1 MAIARDEMWSQFPV
15 PSFEVDG
22 EIVLLPLAREYEY
35 DEGLRVAAR
44 AVPFVDGE
52 QLDETGLDG
61 EVITLHLQFF
71 NDVEAFDRLNVE
83 MGQSDLEQEGAEI
96 LYPARLERLIAMFR
110 KKKTGTLHVMNR
122 RNLRAK
128 ATRWRRSGKVEE
140 RDGEWLTVTFEIDN
154 EAKLDGPSGDTV
166 AVKANLQR
174 TVEEAVFEAER
185 VGAGGGF
192 EWANLRTFA
201 AQLDAAMSAP
211 SEFLDD
217 LRQKAHVL
225 GSACDRILESFQ
237 RNIAGRDTF
246 LDPLAEP
253 AVRALERLR
262 DMAYSAEAE
271 VRERRP
277 PVKTKQFSE
286 DLTMWEI
293 AEQEGQDAG
302 RILYL
307 NGQIEDPNWVRA
319 GTPVLLEVR

>member
-1 MAIARDEMWSQFPV
+1 MPVDQVWSQFPV

-22 EIVLLPLAREYEY
+22 EIVLLPLTREYEY
-35 DEGLRVAAR
+35 EEGLRVAAR

-61 EVITLHLQFF
+61 EAITLHLQFF
-71 NDVEAFDRLNVE
+71 NEL
-83 MGQSDLEQEGAEI
+83 LEEGFGDGGLAQEGGEL
-96 LYPARLERLIAMFR
+96 LYPDRLERLIRMFR

-122 RNLRAK
+122 RNVRCK
-128 ATRWRRSGKVEE
+128 ATRWRRSGKIDE
-140 RDGEWLTVTFEIDN
+140 RDGEWLVVTFRVDN
-154 EAKLDGPSGDTV
+154 EAKLDGPSSDTV
-166 AVKANLQR
+166 AVKANLQH

-185 VGAGGGF
+185 AGAGGGF

-211 SEFLDD
+211 SEFLGD

-225 GSACDRILESFQ
+225 GVACDRVLESYQ

-246 LDPLAEP
+246 LDPAAEP
-253 AVRALERLR
+253 AVRALEALR
-262 DMAYSAEAE
+262 DMAYRAESE

-277 PVKTKQFSE
+277 PVKTKRFE
-286 DLTMWEI
+286 RDYTMWEI
-293 AEQEGQDAG
+293 AELEGQDAG

-319 GTPVLLEVR
+319 GTPVLLEVL

>member
-1 MAIARDEMWSQFPV
+1 MAVDHMWSQFAV
-15 PSFEVDG
+15 ASFEVDG
-22 EIVLLPLAREYEY
+22 EIALLPLAREYEY
-35 DEGLRVAAR
+35 DEGLRVAGR

-61 EVITLHLQFF
+61 EAITLNLQFF
-71 NDVEAFDRLNVE
+71 NDVDAFVRLGGDSELDR
-83 MGQSDLEQEGAEI
+83 EGMEI
-96 LYPARLERLIAMFR
+96 LYPARLERLIGMFR
-110 KKKTGTLHVMNR
+110 RKKTGTLHVMNR
-122 RNLRAK
+122 RNIRCK

-140 RDGEWLTVTFEIDN
+140 RDGEWLVVTFKVDN
-154 EAKLDGPSGDTV
+154 EAKLEGPSSDTI

-174 TVEEAVFEAER
+174 TIEEAVFEAER
-185 VGAGGGF
+185 AGTGGG
-192 EWANLRTFA
+192 WDWSNLRTFA

-225 GSACDRILESFQ
+225 GSACDRILESYQ
-237 RNIAGRDTF
+237 RNVAGHDTF
-246 LDPLAEP
+246 LDPAAEP
-253 AVRALERLR
+253 AVRALEKVR

-277 PVKTKQFSE
+277 PVKTKRFRE

-307 NGQIEDPNWVRA
+307 NSQIEDPNWVRA
-319 GTPVLLEVR
+319 GTPVLLEVL